1 MDVSEYLPMF
11 LAEGREHL
19 QELNLALVQ
28 IEQDPSNGET
38 INQIFRVAHTL
49 KGMSATMGFTGMAAL
64 THEMESVMEG
74 MRSGPDGL
82 VSTALDTLFKCLDTL
97 EGMVDEIEEG
107 GEETSDVGPLV
118 AVLSGLLSKTGEA
131 AVHTEDAGGPSGEVV
146 AARAAAGLPVLH
158 FSVTLADDV
167 DMPGVR
173 AYLAVRAAEEHGDI
187 VHCDPAYD
195 VVERGEIDGT
205 TIDIWLA
212 TAADDQQIASS
223 VRGVEGV
230 ADCKVEAP
238 GKGPGETAVVEVVA
252 EPTPVLRVVADA
264 PAPGDAAAADGAPG
278 DAAGTHPGK
287 ARSQTVRIEADRL
300 DLLMHMMGEMVVQRT
315 RVEAVAAESASTEM
329 QAAVNDLSRVSQSL
343 QQLVMQVRMV
353 PVESVLMRFPRMV
366 RDIAGKLGKQVH
378 LEIAGAETELDRTVV
393 EALGDPLVHL
403 VRNAMDHG
411 LETPEERVAG
421 GKEPTGTLTIAAEHA
436 GGEVL
441 IHVSDDGRGVD
452 PAKVGA
458 IAASRGM
465 LAPEL
470 VDSLS
475 VAAAIELLF
484 APGFSTTAVATDLSG
499 RGVGMDAVRTMVR
512 NLGGDCSLVSTLGAG
527 SRATIRLPL
536 SLAILPALL
545 VSAAGAPYALP
556 LDRVEETIR
565 LSNYTVR
572 SVAGSRAI
580 VLRDSLLQ
588 LVDLGAALGGSAI
601 DPTRADAVV
610 VRSGGDRFGL
620 LVDDLIGQKELV
632 TRPLPR
638 LVEVDSALVSGGA
651 ILGDGTIA
659 LILNL
664 ESLRRSAVAA

>member
-28 IEQDPSNGET
+28 IEQDPHNGET

-97 EGMVDEIEEG
+97 EGMVDEIEQG
-107 GEETSDVGPLV
+107 GAETSDVSPLV
-118 AVLSGLLSKTGEA
+118 AVLAGLLRTTDET
-131 AVHTEDAGGPSGEVV
+131 AVGAEEAGGPSGEVV
-146 AARAAAGLPVLH
+146 AARTASGLPVLH
-158 FSVTLADDV
+158 FAITLADDV

-173 AYLAVRAAEEHGDI
+173 AYLAVRAVEEHGDI
-187 VHCDPAYD
+187 VHCEPAYD
-195 VVERGEIDGT
+195 VVERGEIDGA
-205 TIDIWLA
+205 TIEIWLA
-212 TAADDQQIASS
+212 TSVEQEQIASS

-230 ADCKVEAP
+230 ADCQVELPDGSADA
-238 GKGPGETAVVEVVA
+238 KAVAEPVVA
-252 EPTPVLRVVADA
+252 PTPVLKVVEGTPAPSDAGAAD
-264 PAPGDAAAADGAPG
+264 PTPGDAAAG
-278 DAAGTHPGK
+278 HPGK
-287 ARSQTVRIEADRL
+287 PRSQTVRIEADRL

-315 RVEAVAAESASTEM
+315 RVQAVAAESASADM
-329 QAAVNDLSRVSQSL
+329 QSAVNDLARVSQSL

-411 LETPEERVAG
+411 LEPPDERVAG

-452 PAKVGA
+452 PVKVGA
-458 IAASRGM
+458 IAAARGL

-484 APGFSTTAVATDLSG
+484 APGFSTNEVANDLSG

-545 VSAAGAPYALP
+545 VTAAGAPYALP

-565 LSNYTVR
+565 LANYTVR

-580 VLRDSLLQ
+580 VLRESLLQ
-588 LVDLGAALGGSAI
+588 LVDLGAALGGPAI
-601 DPTRADAVV
+601 DPTRAEAVV
-610 VRSGGDRFGL
+610 VRSGGDRIGL